1 MPTQIEIPENQ
12 LKAIKCVLAEES
24 FHDYCK
30 IVDSEDFYDE
40 TDAPYLLEI
49 CNALQE
55 FEYDDNEA
63 IIINEPPRHGKTR
76 TIRDYIQWLLGR
88 NPEYRIMFG
97 CYNTNLSRISSK
109 SIRNKIMEQPRLHKI
124 TFNDVFP
131 EVRLK
136 YGSTSV
142 DMWGTEASE
151 EENFLATAPNG
162 SATGIGCDFLI
173 LDDTIKSKYEAYH
186 KELKRKIF
194 EDWFR
199 DTLYSRLEGK
209 RKIIIV
215 MTRWATDDMA
225 GRLMDM
231 FDTQGRKYRLISKKA
246 YNPETDSMLN
256 PKQLNKKEY
265 ENIKL
270 TIGEDIV
277 EANYNQTPI
286 DLKGALY
293 KRFLEYDPGDI
304 KSIKN
309 PEGKIKF
316 KEIRARCDV
325 ADQGDDFLA
334 YGVYGVTYDNR
345 AYLLDIIYTQEDQ
358 DITVN
363 LLAKSLFDYNVR
375 IFRPESNNGG
385 RAFCKLV
392 QAAYKKLGGTICVF
406 KPYTQTLNKEA
417 RILSNSTYVQDLI
430 YYPYFW
436 KTRYNE
442 FYKSMKEYQ
451 RQGKNE
457 HDDAQDFITSIAEE
471 ITDNRVMRGA

>member
-1 MPTQIEIPENQ
+1 
-12 LKAIKCVLAEES
+12 
-24 FHDYCK
+24 
-30 IVDSEDFYDE
+30 
-40 TDAPYLLEI
+40 
-49 CNALQE
+49 
-55 FEYDDNEA
+55 
-63 IIINEPPRHGKTR
+63 
-76 TIRDYIQWLLGR
+76 
-88 NPEYRIMFG
+88 
-97 CYNTNLSRISSK
+97 
-109 SIRNKIMEQPRLHKI
+109 ME
-124 TFNDVFP
+124 
-131 EVRLK
+131 
-136 YGSTSV
+136 
-142 DMWGTEASE
+142 
-151 EENFLATAPNG
+151 
-162 SATGIGCDFLI
+162 GCDFLI

-194 EDWFR
+194 EDWFKG
-199 DTLYSRLEGK
+199 TLYSRLEGK

-256 PKQLNKKEY
+256 PKQLNKQAY

-277 EANYNQTPI
+277 EANYNQNPL

-430 YYPYFW
+430 YYPYYW
-436 KTRYNE
+436 RTRYYD
-442 FYKSMKEYQ
+442 FYISMKEYQ

-471 ITDNRVMRGA
+471 ITNNKVLRGA